1 MNIVLNF
8 GIQTLTRALSAQRKA
23 YKRREGMQQQ
33 NSRNQMHGRM
43 NVHECAKN
51 RNFYFSTSCKFTFI
65 CPHLNSA
72 VYMCQILSCTPSLL
86 LYTLGSTMQE
96 HIRRQSV
103 LLCMHNYSIVNS
115 LYRLTTFHCVK
126 CDRCSVHVQLSTIK
140 SLS

>member
-65 CPHLNSA
+65 CPQFCCLHVLDTELHA
-72 VYMCQILSCTPSLL
+72 LSSFICPWQHHAGAHEEIESFTV
-86 LYTLGSTMQE
+86 
-96 HIRRQSV
+96 HA
-103 LLCMHNYSIVNS
+103 YSIVNS